1 MVTYTVK
8 NDEDYKPMILKN
20 GLVMQYDHVLM
31 NGGHFVK
38 NEGTWGNPKHAGSNR
53 ITCDDMQRFCTHNSK
68 TCRIT
73 EFGKKVTT
81 IIMKDSEKFEG
92 TTTFLCAYHSFE
104 HALLERFTQ
113 QGYRVLNNQWEN
125 AHP

>member
-20 GLVMQYDHVLM
+20 GLVMLYDHVLM

-53 ITCDDMQRFCTHNSK
+53 ITCDQ
-68 TCRIT
+68 
-73 EFGKKVTT
+73 
-81 IIMKDSEKFEG
+81 
-92 TTTFLCAYHSFE
+92 HSGIVEPSFRE
-104 HALLERFTQ
+104 L
-113 QGYRVLNNQWEN
+113 
-125 AHP
+125 PI